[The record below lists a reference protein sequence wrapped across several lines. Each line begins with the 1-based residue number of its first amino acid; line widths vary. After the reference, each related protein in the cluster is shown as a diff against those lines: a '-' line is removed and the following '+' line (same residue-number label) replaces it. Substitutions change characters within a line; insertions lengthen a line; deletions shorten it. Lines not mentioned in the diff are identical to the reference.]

1 MGNYIKNALNVHRGN
16 PAYSQWC
23 DRVWCYGNMKP
34 QYIYIYI
41 HIYVCIL
48 YNGLAHHFIVPWI
61 SVHNCKKPVLVCR
74 VLCFTTTW
82 TMYYWCYACFSNF
95 HVLFYLV
102 SPSLVVVI
110 FFIAQYNPII
120 CMMIKEDN
128 KVSVFCTFEDDSS
141 SNPLSTQSGSNHSC
155 VVWTLEN

>member
-1 MGNYIKNALNVHRGN
+1 MWVITSRMLSMFIAETRHIASDVIE
-16 PAYSQWC
+16 C
-23 DRVWCYGNMKP
+23 DVMETWNRNI
-34 QYIYIYI
+34 YIYIYM
-41 HIYVCIL
+41 YIL
-48 YNGLAHHFIVPWI
+48 YNGLAHHFIVPWMP
-61 SVHNCKKPVLVCR
+61 VHNCKKPVLVCR

-82 TMYYWCYACFSNF
+82 TMYCWCYACFSNF

-110 FFIAQYNPII
+110 FFIAQCNPII

-128 KVSVFCTFEDDSS
+128 KVSVFCTFEDNSS
-141 SNPLSTQSGSNHSC
+141 SNPLSTQGGSNHSC